1 MKNINNLFKRETIY
15 LVVLTLVGLAISLVL
30 SEFGLRA
37 YYSIKDKNN
46 VYYVWPPNLRKVSKP
61 TQGTMPGV
69 DGLAN
74 FNVNSDGIRGD
85 EISPENKYRILAIG
99 GSTTECLFLDQEK
112 SWPYALQNKLNAQHH
127 SKSIIWVGNAG
138 KSGLSTREHLMHM
151 KYLLPQRFGIDAV
164 IILAGSNDM
173 IRRLIEDKKY
183 DPNFQDN
190 YEYWKQR
197 LIRGAFSVTPYFQGK
212 YRFRSGY
219 YDESA
224 IGSLIRNTREIYSR
238 REMIQDEA
246 GNMFVNLRNMRKGA
260 SEVVEDLPDLTSGLE
275 EYKKNLNVI
284 IDIAK
289 IQSVRIVFLTQ
300 PSLWK
305 KDMTEQ
311 EKALI
316 WSGWIESLKSKRYY
330 SETALMRGMQ
340 AYNDALLQVCQ
351 VRGVEC
357 IDLAKMLPQN
367 SSIFYDDVHFTNKGS
382 LMTAEIVSK
391 YLNQNTPLF
400 LKTKQINIP
409 K

>member
-1 MKNINNLFKRETIY
+1 MKKLFKRETIY
-15 LVVLTLVGLAISLVL
+15 LVVLTLAGLAISLVL
-30 SEFGLRA
+30 SELGLRA

-46 VYYVWPPNLRKVSKP
+46 MYYVWPPNLRKVSKP
-61 TQGTMPGV
+61 TPGTMPGV
-69 DGLAN
+69 DGIAY

-85 EISPENKYRILAIG
+85 EVSPENKYRILAIG

-112 SWPYALQNKLNAQHH
+112 SWPYALQNKLNAQHR
-127 SKSIIWVGNAG
+127 SKSKIWVGNAG

-151 KYLLPQRFGIDAV
+151 KYMLPQRSGIDAV
-164 IILAGSNDM
+164 IILAGCNDL

-197 LIRGAFSVTPYFQGK
+197 LIRGAFSATPYFPGK

-219 YDESA
+219 YDELA
-224 IGSLIRNTREIYSR
+224 IGSLIRRSREIYSR

-246 GNMFVNLRNMRKGA
+246 GNMFVNLRNTRKGA
-260 SEVVEDLPDLTSGLE
+260 SEIVEDLPDLTSGLE

-284 IDIAK
+284 IDIAQF
-289 IQSVRIVFLTQ
+289 QSVRIIFLTQ

-316 WSGWIESLKSKRYY
+316 WYGWIESLKSKRYY
-330 SETALMRGMQ
+330 SEIALMKGVQ
-340 AYNDALLQVCQ
+340 AYNNALLQVCQ
-351 VRGVEC
+351 ARGVEC
-357 IDLAKMLPQN
+357 IDLAKMLPKN

-382 LMTAEIVSK
+382 LMTADIVSK
-391 YLNQNTPLF
+391 YLNKNNPLF
-400 LKTKQINIP
+400 TEN
-409 K
+409 